1 MTIHQNIGGFMVEN
15 FEQVKKEVKTIVA
28 EIIEMPEEEIKDESA
43 FVDDLGVDSMMALE
57 IVAVIEKK
65 FKVPIPEEEIPTIT
79 SLQKIYD
86 LLEKKL

>member
-1 MTIHQNIGGFMVEN
+1 MVEN
-15 FEQVKKEVKTIVA
+15 FDQVKKEVKTIVA
-28 EIIEMPEEEIKDESA
+28 EIIEMPEEEIKDEA
-43 FVDDLGVDSMMALE
+43 TFVDDLGVDSMMALE
-57 IVAVIEKK
+57 IVAVVEKK